1 MEHKPVASLDN
12 NRYLTQG
19 GWIIEPEKE
28 NKTLN
33 LIQLIGKDN
42 KLNHLLDVASSI
54 QTTLNFG
61 SNYIVKIED
70 KGTNFLEA
78 TDNSGRKYRFT
89 EENFRVQLERLE
101 DFLLFELN
109 SGIGDDI
116 KYIDLRYKNALA
128 VGYKNTENNM
138 SNVSRNEMLVGVDIG
153 TSKVVA
159 IVAELRGSQLEIIGL
174 GTHASKGLKNGVVVD
189 IESTTTAIKKSIQE
203 AESMAGCHIGSC
215 YVGISGS
222 HIRGLNSEGVVPIRD
237 GEVKFTDVDR
247 VIETAQAMA
256 IPADQRLLHVLPRDY
271 IIDKQDGIKEP
282 LGMAGSRL
290 EAKVHLV
297 TCSENSSQNIHKC
310 ISASGLDVEAFV
322 LEQLASKLLGFDC

>member
-1 MEHKPVASLDN
+1 MDYNLDSQSISIKYSKEGISHPSILEGKILSHLQKTDFSKEEELFLNSWISFFRTTSNLRNEVLVEVMEHKPVASLDN

-33 LIQLIGKDN
+33 LIQLIGKDK

-78 TDNSGRKYRFT
+78 TDNSGRKYKFT

-128 VGYKNTENNM
+128 VGYKNTE
-138 SNVSRNEMLVGVDIG
+138 
-153 TSKVVA
+153 
-159 IVAELRGSQLEIIGL
+159 
-174 GTHASKGLKNGVVVD
+174 
-189 IESTTTAIKKSIQE
+189 KSI
-203 AESMAGCHIGSC
+203 
-215 YVGISGS
+215 
-222 HIRGLNSEGVVPIRD
+222 
-237 GEVKFTDVDR
+237 
-247 VIETAQAMA
+247 
-256 IPADQRLLHVLPRDY
+256 
-271 IIDKQDGIKEP
+271 
-282 LGMAGSRL
+282 
-290 EAKVHLV
+290 
-297 TCSENSSQNIHKC
+297 
-310 ISASGLDVEAFV
+310 
-322 LEQLASKLLGFDC
+322 

>member
-1 MEHKPVASLDN
+1 MRIFLAICASLILSCSKDYNLDPQSISIKYSKEGISHPSILEGKILSHLQKTDFSKEEELFLNSWISFFRTTSNLRNEVLVEVMEHKPVASLDN

-19 GWIIEPEKE
+19 GWIIEPERE

-33 LIQLIGKDN
+33 LIQLIGKDK

-109 SGIGDDI
+109 SGKGDDI

-128 VGYKNTENNM
+128 VGYKNTEKT
-138 SNVSRNEMLVGVDIG
+138 I
-153 TSKVVA
+153 
-159 IVAELRGSQLEIIGL
+159 
-174 GTHASKGLKNGVVVD
+174 
-189 IESTTTAIKKSIQE
+189 
-203 AESMAGCHIGSC
+203 
-215 YVGISGS
+215 
-222 HIRGLNSEGVVPIRD
+222 
-237 GEVKFTDVDR
+237 
-247 VIETAQAMA
+247 
-256 IPADQRLLHVLPRDY
+256 
-271 IIDKQDGIKEP
+271 
-282 LGMAGSRL
+282 
-290 EAKVHLV
+290 
-297 TCSENSSQNIHKC
+297 
-310 ISASGLDVEAFV
+310 
-322 LEQLASKLLGFDC
+322 

>member
-1 MEHKPVASLDN
+1 MRIFLAICASLILSCSKDYNLDPQSISIKYSKEGISHPSILEGKILSHLQKTDFSKEEDLFLNSWISFFRTTSNLGNEVLVEVMEHKPVASLDKD
-12 NRYLTQG
+12 RYLTQG

-128 VGYKNTENNM
+128 VGYKNTE
-138 SNVSRNEMLVGVDIG
+138 
-153 TSKVVA
+153 
-159 IVAELRGSQLEIIGL
+159 
-174 GTHASKGLKNGVVVD
+174 
-189 IESTTTAIKKSIQE
+189 KSI
-203 AESMAGCHIGSC
+203 
-215 YVGISGS
+215 
-222 HIRGLNSEGVVPIRD
+222 
-237 GEVKFTDVDR
+237 
-247 VIETAQAMA
+247 
-256 IPADQRLLHVLPRDY
+256 
-271 IIDKQDGIKEP
+271 
-282 LGMAGSRL
+282 
-290 EAKVHLV
+290 
-297 TCSENSSQNIHKC
+297 
-310 ISASGLDVEAFV
+310 
-322 LEQLASKLLGFDC
+322 

>member
-1 MEHKPVASLDN
+1 MRIFLAICASLILSCSKDYNLDPQSISIKYSKEGISNPSILEGKILSHLQKTDFSKEEELFLNSWISFFRTTSNLRNEVLVEVMEHKPVASLYN
-12 NRYLTQG
+12 NRYLTQVG
-19 GWIIEPEKE
+19 LIIEPEKE

-78 TDNSGRKYRFT
+78 TDNSGRKYKFT

-128 VGYKNTENNM
+128 VGYKNTE
-138 SNVSRNEMLVGVDIG
+138 
-153 TSKVVA
+153 
-159 IVAELRGSQLEIIGL
+159 
-174 GTHASKGLKNGVVVD
+174 
-189 IESTTTAIKKSIQE
+189 KSI
-203 AESMAGCHIGSC
+203 
-215 YVGISGS
+215 
-222 HIRGLNSEGVVPIRD
+222 
-237 GEVKFTDVDR
+237 
-247 VIETAQAMA
+247 
-256 IPADQRLLHVLPRDY
+256 
-271 IIDKQDGIKEP
+271 
-282 LGMAGSRL
+282 
-290 EAKVHLV
+290 
-297 TCSENSSQNIHKC
+297 
-310 ISASGLDVEAFV
+310 
-322 LEQLASKLLGFDC
+322 

>member
-1 MEHKPVASLDN
+1 MRIFLVICAFLISSCSMDYNLDSQSISIKYSKEGISHPSILEGKILSHLQKTDFTMEEELFLNSWISFFRTTSNLRNEVLVEVMEHKPVASLDN

-33 LIQLIGKDN
+33 LIQLIGKDK

-78 TDNSGRKYRFT
+78 TDNSGRKYKFT

-109 SGIGDDI
+109 SGISDDI

-128 VGYKNTENNM
+128 VGYKNTEKT
-138 SNVSRNEMLVGVDIG
+138 I
-153 TSKVVA
+153 
-159 IVAELRGSQLEIIGL
+159 
-174 GTHASKGLKNGVVVD
+174 
-189 IESTTTAIKKSIQE
+189 
-203 AESMAGCHIGSC
+203 
-215 YVGISGS
+215 
-222 HIRGLNSEGVVPIRD
+222 
-237 GEVKFTDVDR
+237 
-247 VIETAQAMA
+247 
-256 IPADQRLLHVLPRDY
+256 
-271 IIDKQDGIKEP
+271 
-282 LGMAGSRL
+282 
-290 EAKVHLV
+290 
-297 TCSENSSQNIHKC
+297 
-310 ISASGLDVEAFV
+310 
-322 LEQLASKLLGFDC
+322 

>member
-1 MEHKPVASLDN
+1 MRIFLVICAFLISSCSMDYNLDSQSISIKYSKEGISHPSILEGKILSHLQKTDFTMEEELFLNSWISFFKTTSNLGNEVLVEVIEHKPVASLDN

-19 GWIIEPEKE
+19 GWIIEPERE

-33 LIQLIGKDN
+33 LIQLIGKDK

-128 VGYKNTENNM
+128 VGYKNTEKT
-138 SNVSRNEMLVGVDIG
+138 I
-153 TSKVVA
+153 
-159 IVAELRGSQLEIIGL
+159 
-174 GTHASKGLKNGVVVD
+174 
-189 IESTTTAIKKSIQE
+189 
-203 AESMAGCHIGSC
+203 
-215 YVGISGS
+215 
-222 HIRGLNSEGVVPIRD
+222 
-237 GEVKFTDVDR
+237 
-247 VIETAQAMA
+247 
-256 IPADQRLLHVLPRDY
+256 
-271 IIDKQDGIKEP
+271 
-282 LGMAGSRL
+282 
-290 EAKVHLV
+290 
-297 TCSENSSQNIHKC
+297 
-310 ISASGLDVEAFV
+310 
-322 LEQLASKLLGFDC
+322 